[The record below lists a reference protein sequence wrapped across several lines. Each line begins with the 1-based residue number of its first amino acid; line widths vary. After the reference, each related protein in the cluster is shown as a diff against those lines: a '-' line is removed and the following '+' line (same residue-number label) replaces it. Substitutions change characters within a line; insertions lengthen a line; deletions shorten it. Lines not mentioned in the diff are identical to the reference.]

1 MKTVLR
7 GELPALAVAHTDDGL
22 WLVADGVH
30 HPDNADAS
38 QFVHLAHLVER
49 DPTLRELADLPSSP
63 RTEKAP
69 HTRDPARRPGSGGTQ
84 PGKGQ
89 RSVPPVLDSP
99 RLSTSVKGASR
110 RYAMAYGHP

>member
-49 DPTLRELADLPSSP
+49 DPTLRELADLPRGVQALRASVSGP
-63 RTEKAP
+63 WVRQPFELADEQSEDGEGTA
-69 HTRDPARRPGSGGTQ
+69 HT
-84 PGKGQ
+84 
-89 RSVPPVLDSP
+89 
-99 RLSTSVKGASR
+99 
-110 RYAMAYGHP
+110 

>member
-1 MKTVLR
+1 MGLLTAMRRRRFPGDRPAFVMKTVLR

-49 DPTLRELADLPSSP
+49 DPTLRELADLPRGLQALRASV
-63 RTEKAP
+63 
-69 HTRDPARRPGSGGTQ
+69 SG
-84 PGKGQ
+84 P
-89 RSVPPVLDSP
+89 
-99 RLSTSVKGASR
+99 
-110 RYAMAYGHP
+110 